1 MHVRRFDVYECE
13 PLFVQIVIL
22 LLHLIYKKIY
32 SLPLF
37 ISKGNHGPHHAW
49 VTQTSLSP
57 CLPYSCSS
65 LLKQLCVSFIYSYF
79 WSPSCW
85 SCSCYFSKLVFLMFS
100 KLMFL
105 MFFQIL
111 VVFLSSHSW
120 CSSKLAFL
128 MLSKLAFLLLFLD
141 TFLLFFSI
149 VFLLLQVHNKSI
161 CCSKFTTR
169 VFVAPSSQ
177 QEYLLLQVHILIIL
191 LGGVLVVPSF

>member
-1 MHVRRFDVYECE
+1 
-13 PLFVQIVIL
+13 
-22 LLHLIYKKIY
+22 
-32 SLPLF
+32 
-37 ISKGNHGPHHAW
+37 
-49 VTQTSLSP
+49 
-57 CLPYSCSS
+57 
-65 LLKQLCVSFIYSYF
+65 
-79 WSPSCW
+79 
-85 SCSCYFSKLVFLMFS
+85 
-100 KLMFL
+100 
-105 MFFQIL
+105 
-111 VVFLSSHSW
+111 
-120 CSSKLAFL
+120 L